1 MSGSVCRVLNLMT
14 SYNITAA
21 VADWVRALGWGVGGG
36 WLGLMQSG
44 SQVNEAGA
52 GGKGGVQVKG

>member
-21 VADWVRALGWGVGGG
+21 VADWVRALGWVGGG
-36 WLGLMQSG
+36 GLGLMQSG
-44 SQVNEAGA
+44 SQVNEVGA